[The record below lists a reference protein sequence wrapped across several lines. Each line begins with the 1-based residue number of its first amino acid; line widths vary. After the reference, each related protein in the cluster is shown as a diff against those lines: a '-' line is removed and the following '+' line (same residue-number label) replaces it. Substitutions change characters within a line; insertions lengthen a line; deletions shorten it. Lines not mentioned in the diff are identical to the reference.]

1 MRCLFDGVVGNVEGC
16 KVHMALHLMDDSIS
30 EGEGLP
36 VFHLWDAMLAKHRVN
51 LLMHVL
57 CAEITK

>member
-1 MRCLFDGVVGNVEGC
+1 M
-16 KVHMALHLMDDSIS
+16 HMALHLMDDSIS
-30 EGEGLP
+30 EGEELP

-57 CAEITK
+57 CAEMTK